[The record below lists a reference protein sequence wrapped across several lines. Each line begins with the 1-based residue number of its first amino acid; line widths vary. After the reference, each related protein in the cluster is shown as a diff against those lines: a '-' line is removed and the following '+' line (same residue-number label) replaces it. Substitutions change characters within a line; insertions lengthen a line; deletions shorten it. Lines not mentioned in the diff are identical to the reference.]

1 MKIVD
6 CTIAELQQGR
16 VSLADPEQQHTYEE
30 RAAIMEHEGS
40 IAREEET
47 RQAWCQTACMISFP
61 SQWREC
67 ERFKLKP
74 CLTSVANKIA

>member
-16 VSLADPEQQHTYEE
+16 VSLAEPEHQHTYEE

-40 IAREEET
+40 IDLEEET
-47 RQAWCQTACMISFP
+47 GQAWCQTACMISFP

-67 ERFKLKP
+67 ERFKPQP
-74 CLTSVANKIA
+74 CLKLVTNNIS